1 MRTKLRGRP
10 TIRKEQGKKT
20 VQRERER
27 ERLELEEKYGMKVKE
42 IHKIKRVISTKQ
54 NEAPKPSIIFSIKN
68 SLFNG
73 I

>member
-27 ERLELEEKYGMKVKE
+27 EIGTRGE
-42 IHKIKRVISTKQ
+42 IWH
-54 NEAPKPSIIFSIKN
+54 E
-68 SLFNG
+68 G
-73 I
+73 